1 MGADQGRLHFGAILL
16 VFTLLIGL
24 PTAEAVKPY
33 TRVVNNTIVWNM
45 ANYAILST
53 SSIVGDRF
61 PYAGLRYLAN
71 NKIFDDVNPS
81 GGKYIYS
88 GKQT

>member
-1 MGADQGRLHFGAILL
+1 
-16 VFTLLIGL
+16 
-24 PTAEAVKPY
+24 
-33 TRVVNNTIVWNM
+33 M

-88 GKQT
+88 GKQTYRVLLILQAKPNYFLAESGEF